1 MKSADAGRK
10 TANDFWSRSFYQDM
24 TKSAA
29 AADNCAFCH
38 LRPAQTITFKAFRSE
53 VKSLASMIF

>member
-10 TANDFWSRSFYQDM
+10 TANDFWRQSFYQDM
-24 TKSAA
+24 IKSAA
-29 AADNCAFCH
+29 AANCAFCH